1 MELLAHLSGLVDF
14 LYDGLLHTRRI
25 AVLRVA
31 AHRLPARHHF
41 AGGRFRIVG
50 TGDRGHHE
58 PAGRLRTGQHL
69 HIVGMYAAA
78 DHYRELARRANRVD
92 LFLVKRVPGTVVAAH
107 GSLRL
112 GGGHM

>member
-1 MELLAHLSGLVDF
+1 MLL
-14 LYDGLLHTRRI
+14 I
-25 AVLRVA
+25 ATY
-31 AHRLPARHHF
+31 RLPTRHHF
-41 AGGRFRIVG
+41 TGGVFRIIRAC
-50 TGDRGHHE
+50 DRGYHE
-58 PAGRLRTGQHL
+58 PACRLRTRQHL